1 MRAAEAVVV
10 LLATA
15 APVSLALVLH
25 ALPTTDLTT
34 AGLGWVVP
42 ALAGGLAVAASLATL
57 ASLVVALRDGSLAML
72 LLAGASAALV
82 GGSLGLVG
90 GASGMS
96 LATAG
101 TAVLV
106 LGAAIGERTETLV
119 HGRAARFGAA
129 AAAVLVAG
137 GVAAAEVVPAT
148 ATIIGPLAP
157 AILLAAAAA
166 AGVGA
171 VASARL

>member
-129 AAAVLVAG
+129 AAVLVAG